1 MATED
6 PYFEVRDSVK
16 QQVDGLKASHD
27 RLQDMVR
34 SASSNATQIKELRR
48 NLVID
53 IRAVDK
59 DFKVLK
65 ASVGAIEK
73 DRAQFANIKE
83 SEYEARKAFVN
94 DVSKVLKTVK
104 AGVESEAVK
113 RKMDDDASNAKYNA
127 ANDNYAALSAGLEKN
142 NSRFIENQQLQAKEM
157 INMQDEALE
166 ALGQGVDRLN
176 DLGNAINVELKDQ
189 EKMLGGLS
197 GDMTEAEGKMGMVNH
212 YLKKL
217 LNTKDSCQY
226 GTIVILGESLFS
238 SSSFFSF
245 FSSDCFRLSYSLAL
259 VLIALVACII
269 WLPGSSTK

>member
-1 MATED
+1 M
-6 PYFEVRDSVK
+6 K
-16 QQVDGLKASHD
+16 QQIDGMKASHT

-34 SASSNATQIKELRR
+34 SADSSATQIKEVRR
-48 NLVID
+48 NLVME

-73 DRAQFANIKE
+73 DRAHFANIKE
-83 SEYEARKAFVN
+83 SEFEARKAFVN
-94 DVSKVLKTVK
+94 EVSKTLKIVK

-113 RKMDDDASNAKYNA
+113 RKMDEDASKAKYSA
-127 ANDNYAALSAGLEKN
+127 ANENYAALSAGIEKN

-166 ALGQGVDRLN
+166 ALGKGVDRLN
-176 DLGNAINVELKDQ
+176 DLGSAINVELKDQ

-197 GDMTEAEGKMGMVNH
+197 GDMDEAEGKMNMVNH

-226 GTIVILGESLFS
+226 GTIVVLGKCMKQFFPLPFCAKLFLLSL
-238 SSSFFSF
+238 
-245 FSSDCFRLSYSLAL
+245 LSPSPISTAL

-269 WLPGSSTK
+269 WLPGNSTSK

>member
-1 MATED
+1 M
-6 PYFEVRDSVK
+6 
-16 QQVDGLKASHD
+16 
-27 RLQDMVR
+27 
-34 SASSNATQIKELRR
+34 
-48 NLVID
+48 D

-73 DRAQFANIKE
+73 DRAHFANIKE
-83 SEYEARKAFVN
+83 AEFEARKAFVN
-94 DVSKVLKTVK
+94 EVSKTLKIVK

-113 RKMDDDASNAKYNA
+113 RKMDEDASKAKYSA
-127 ANDNYAALSAGLEKN
+127 ANENYAALSAGIEKN

-176 DLGNAINVELKDQ
+176 DLGSAINVELKDQ

-197 GDMTEAEGKMGMVNH
+197 GDMDEAEGKMNMVNH

-226 GTIVILGESLFS
+226 GTIVVLGKCMAQFS
-238 SSSFFSF
+238 HRPSHHL
-245 FSSDCFRLSYSLAL
+245 SDPLPCLSTAL

-269 WLPGSSTK
+269 WLPGNSTSK

>member
-1 MATED
+1 MSED
-6 PYFEVRDSVK
+6 PYYEVRDGVK
-16 QQVDGLKASHD
+16 QQIDGIKTSHT

-34 SASSNATQIKELRR
+34 SADSSATQIKEVRR
-48 NLVID
+48 NLVMD

-73 DRAQFANIKE
+73 DRAHFANIKE
-83 SEYEARKAFVN
+83 AEFEARKAFVN
-94 DVSKVLKTVK
+94 EVSKTLKIVK

-113 RKMDDDASNAKYNA
+113 RKMDEDASKAKYSA
-127 ANDNYAALSAGLEKN
+127 ANENYAALSAGIEKN

-176 DLGNAINVELKDQ
+176 DLGSAINVELKDQ

-197 GDMTEAEGKMGMVNH
+197 GDMDEAEGKMNMVNH

-226 GTIVILGESLFS
+226 GTIVVLGKCMAQFS
-238 SSSFFSF
+238 HRPSHHL
-245 FSSDCFRLSYSLAL
+245 SDPLPCLSTAL

-269 WLPGSSTK
+269 WLPGNSTSK